1 MLPEGD
7 SVSSYHIFIQLS
19 HHRRMSRRQKKKEG
33 EKKKFLQSTLLSSL
47 GISHPHTEISDY
59 VIPIFTESS
68 SLIRKNSISNLRISH
83 KDKYRRSQPAFLL
96 FLFLFFLRAATQ
108 LLFHPCC
115 LDINSRD
122 VIPGVSCVT
131 ERRNCTP
138 VLLYWS
144 F

>member
-19 HHRRMSRRQKKKEG
+19 HHRLCLKKTKGRREG
-33 EKKKFLQSTLLSSL
+33 EKISMHSTRLAFRN
-47 GISHPHTEISDY
+47 PHRNPDY
-59 VIPIFTESS
+59 VILTLIFTGLSMKPQPEE
-68 SLIRKNSISNLRISH
+68 SISILRISH
-83 KDKYRRSQPAFLL
+83 KDKFRRSQPAFLL

-115 LDINSRD
+115 LDIDSRD

-131 ERRNCTP
+131 EQRNCTP